1 MDILVSTPDRLKEVI
16 DNEKVD
22 LSEIKHVILDET
34 DRMVES
40 DVIEDVK
47 KILKQVFS
55 SGNYRRYCRILRI
68 YFFILYINQ
77 ETKPQLVVFS
87 KTLPDSVR
95 KLTKKYLS
103 ADVVTINMAE
113 KNSQEASNSDEVKF
127 E

>member
-1 MDILVSTPDRLKEVI
+1 
-16 DNEKVD
+16 
-22 LSEIKHVILDET
+22 LSN
-34 DRMVES
+34 
-40 DVIEDVK
+40 IEN
-47 KILKQVFS
+47 L
-55 SGNYRRYCRILRI
+55 
-68 YFFILYINQ
+68 FFYILYINQ
-77 ETKPQLVVFS
+77 ETKPQLVVLS